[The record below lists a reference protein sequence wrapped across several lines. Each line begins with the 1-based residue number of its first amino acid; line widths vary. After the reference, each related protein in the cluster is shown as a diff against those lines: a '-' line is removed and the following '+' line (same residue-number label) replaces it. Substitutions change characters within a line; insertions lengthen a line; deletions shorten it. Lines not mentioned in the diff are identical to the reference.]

1 MFFKNQYWYFKK
13 AIPSNEIDII
23 INLCE
28 NNNLQQAKI
37 DTKQIVNKKKRDCLI
52 SWCNDKKIY
61 DIINP
66 YIQNAN
72 KNAGWNFEISWN
84 EDCQYT
90 VYNKSQFYGYHI
102 DSNVEPY
109 TNNLNKN
116 YNGKIRKLS
125 MTLQL
130 TDPSEYNGGD
140 FYVKYFD
147 SGKVK
152 EHKIKDAKEK
162 GTLIVFP
169 SSLLHRVTPITK
181 GTRKSLVCWT
191 LGFPFK

>member
-1 MFFKNQYWYFKK
+1 MFLKNQYWYFKK
-13 AIPSNEIDII
+13 AIPSDQIDLI

-28 NNNLQQAKI
+28 QKNLQQAKI
-37 DTKQIVNKKKRDCLI
+37 DVEHIIDKKKRDCSV
-52 SWCNDKKIY
+52 SWCNDKIIY

-66 YIQNAN
+66 FIQGAN

-102 DSNVEPY
+102 DVYTEPY
-109 TNNLNKN
+109 KNNNNKN
-116 YNGKIRKLS
+116 YDGKIRKLS

-130 TDPSEYNGGD
+130 SDPPEYEGGE
-140 FYVKYFD
+140 FYFKYFD
-147 SGKVK
+147 NEGVK
-152 EHKIKDAKEK
+152 EDNIKDAKEK

-169 SSLLHRVTPITK
+169 SSVLHQVTPVTK
-181 GTRKSLVCWT
+181 GTRKSLVCWS
-191 LGFPFK
+191 LGYPFK

>member
-1 MFFKNQYWYFKK
+1 
-13 AIPSNEIDII
+13 
-23 INLCE
+23 
-28 NNNLQQAKI
+28 
-37 DTKQIVNKKKRDCLI
+37 
-52 SWCNDKKIY
+52 
-61 DIINP
+61 
-66 YIQNAN
+66 
-72 KNAGWNFEISWN
+72 
-84 EDCQYT
+84 
-90 VYNKSQFYGYHI
+90 
-102 DSNVEPY
+102 
-109 TNNLNKN
+109 
-116 YNGKIRKLS
+116 

-130 TDPSEYNGGD
+130 TDSSEYNGGD

-147 SGKVK
+147 NGKEK